1 MYFKSEP
8 IDIESI
14 QVGVCQRIIEFALSV
29 GFCQT
34 YRRRYREVWTR
45 GRRILPCDLSRLPP
59 RLQSRERHDDRSGLG
74 FSTWP
79 QQEIPHPET

>member
-14 QVGVCQRIIEFALSV
+14 QMGVCQRIIEFALSV
-29 GFCQT
+29 GFYQT

-45 GRRILPCDLSRLPP
+45 GLTWLTDDEEFCPAIFLGCRQGCKV
-59 RLQSRERHDDRSGLG
+59 ERGVMTD
-74 FSTWP
+74 
-79 QQEIPHPET
+79 QV